1 MTMPRPRCDLR
12 ILFLVLAIAGGAV
25 PAIAAEP
32 ISVVVDQASLVRLPE
47 KAASVVIGNPLI
59 ADVSLQPGGM
69 VVVTG
74 KGYGATNVLAIDR
87 SGAVILDRVVNVSS
101 PNDRIMTVYRGVERE
116 SYVCTPDCQRR
127 VMLGDGPTYFKATLE
142 QNTTL
147 NGQATQAAAIAGAMS
162 SGGGAR

>member
-12 ILFLVLAIAGGAV
+12 ILSLVLAIAGGAV

-101 PNDRIMTVYRGVERE
+101 PNDRIMTVYRGVEIARVFRLRRPAR
-116 SYVCTPDCQRR
+116 SQR
-127 VMLGDGPTYFKATLE
+127 
-142 QNTTL
+142 
-147 NGQATQAAAIAGAMS
+147 TQ
-162 SGGGAR
+162 RDR